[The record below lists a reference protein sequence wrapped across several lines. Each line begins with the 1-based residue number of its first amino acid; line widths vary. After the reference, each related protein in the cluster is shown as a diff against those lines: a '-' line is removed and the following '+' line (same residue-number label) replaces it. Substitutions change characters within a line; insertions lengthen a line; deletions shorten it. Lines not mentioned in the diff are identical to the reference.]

1 MNFDVVVEEL
11 QRGILVL
18 CCLRP
23 NWPESILSDAFVQ
36 VASFVKV
43 GWFFIDKCEVAGI
56 SFWQT
61 EFVTYFVLTE
71 RV

>member
-1 MNFDVVVEEL
+1 MLFETKLAGIDTFRCLEYRL
-11 QRGILVL
+11 QVL
-18 CCLRP
+18 
-23 NWPESILSDAFVQ
+23 N
-36 VASFVKV
+36 KV

>member
-1 MNFDVVVEEL
+1 MNFDIVVEEL
-11 QRGILVL
+11 QLGFLVL

-23 NWPESILSDAFVQ
+23 NWPEEILSDAFVR
-36 VASFVKV
+36 VASFDKI
-43 GWFFIDKCEVAGI
+43 GWFVQREFAGI

-61 EFVTYFVLTE
+61 EFVTYFVIE

>member
-1 MNFDVVVEEL
+1 MLFETKLAGIDTFRCLAYRL
-11 QRGILVL
+11 QVL
-18 CCLRP
+18 
-23 NWPESILSDAFVQ
+23 N
-36 VASFVKV
+36 KV